1 MEAMILY
8 VSFSVVLYKNFK
20 YLVLAIIYLNL
31 LTYSSLLH
39 RPMML
44 FVIFNWKNSAYI
56 LMNRSYAR
64 DVYISDR

>member
-20 YLVLAIIYLNL
+20 YLVLAIIYLDL

-64 DVYISDR
+64 DVYTS

>member
-20 YLVLAIIYLNL
+20 YLVSAIIYLSL

-64 DVYISDR
+64 DVYTS